1 MCGRSSPLLNT
12 YLMGGGRRAADGN
25 IEHRTMVQKI
35 FGFIGAGV
43 HTLYIMIIFALVA
56 FHVLHPCLEKSIRH
70 KLIKCTRRGQKIK
83 SHSGSQIS
91 SQTGHPSVDTKKKNQ
106 HAPAV
111 VSVCRTNCSVIDQQV
126 ILTCTVIRPD
136 LPRVNVYSLTV
147 FLW

>member
-1 MCGRSSPLLNT
+1 MRGRSSALLNT

-91 SQTGHPSVDTKKKNQ
+91 SQTGHPSVDTKKKK
-106 HAPAV
+106 P
-111 VSVCRTNCSVIDQQV
+111 TCS
-126 ILTCTVIRPD
+126 C
-136 LPRVNVYSLTV
+136 SCKCM
-147 FLW
+147 